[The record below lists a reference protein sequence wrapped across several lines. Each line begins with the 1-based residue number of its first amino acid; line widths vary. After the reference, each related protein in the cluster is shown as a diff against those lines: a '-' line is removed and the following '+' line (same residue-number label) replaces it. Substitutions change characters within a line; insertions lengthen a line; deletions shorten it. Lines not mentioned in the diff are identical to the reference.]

1 MPPPDNSLLK
11 LSCPKVLAGYESTV
25 SRLFRT
31 KAEQVR
37 RFFSLR
43 LRCTEDAKDAAQE
56 LFLRLWVHE
65 KSGGLREDASGYMN
79 AAAAN
84 LAVDIGRRRQARAFD
99 RHESWDGQ
107 ELSLGV
113 DASEDLHWREGL
125 EALLA
130 SLQQLPETTQQV
142 FLLYHFDNLSHA
154 EIAARLAVS
163 TRTVERHIV
172 RAMKHCK
179 ECIGDYL

>member
-1 MPPPDNSLLK
+1 MLLD
-11 LSCPKVLAGYESTV
+11 GYESTV

-43 LRCTEDAKDAAQE
+43 LRCSEDAKDAAQE
-56 LFLRLWVHE
+56 LFLRLWIHE
-65 KSGGLREDASGYMN
+65 KSGRLRDDASGYLR

-84 LAVDIGRRRQARAFD
+84 LVVDIGRRRQTRAFD

-107 ELSLGV
+107 EQPLCV

-125 EALLA
+125 GELLA
-130 SLQQLPETTQQV
+130 GLRQLPETTQQV

-154 EIAARLAVS
+154 EIAERLAVS
-163 TRTVERHIV
+163 TRTVERHMV